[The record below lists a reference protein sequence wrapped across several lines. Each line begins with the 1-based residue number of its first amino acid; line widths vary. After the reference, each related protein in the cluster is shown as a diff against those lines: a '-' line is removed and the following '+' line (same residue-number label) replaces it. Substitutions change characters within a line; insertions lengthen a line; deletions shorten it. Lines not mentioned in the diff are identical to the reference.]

1 MGRASQRKG
10 RAGEME
16 LARLLQGYGY
26 DVQPRRAQ
34 SYGAT
39 PDLVGLPG
47 VHIEC
52 KRNERLNVPEAMA
65 QAVRDA
71 EKFGDGAP
79 TVFHR
84 RNRSGWL
91 VTMRLPDWMELYR
104 IPEPCVLSGDSGD
117 PKKAGGDEKHCGLRT
132 SRNHVGRSGY
142 LADHRAGAGAS
153 DRSEG
158 TKRPYRGA
166 APHGGAER

>member
-1 MGRASQRKG
+1 MGGKASQRKG
-10 RAGEME
+10 RVGELE

-26 DVQPRRAQ
+26 DVQPGRVQ

-52 KRNERLNVPEAMA
+52 KRNERLNVQEAMA

-71 EKFGDGAP
+71 DRFRDGMP

-91 VTMRLPDWMELYR
+91 VTMQIHDWMEMYQK
-104 IPEPCVLSGDSGD
+104 VHKS
-117 PKKAGGDEKHCGLRT
+117 AT
-132 SRNHVGRSGY
+132 
-142 LADHRAGAGAS
+142 
-153 DRSEG
+153 
-158 TKRPYRGA
+158 
-166 APHGGAER
+166 

>member
-10 RAGEME
+10 RAGELE

-26 DVQPRRAQ
+26 DVQPGRAQ

-79 TVFHR
+79 AVFHR

-91 VTMRLPDWMELYR
+91 VTMRLSDWIELYKTA
-104 IPEPCVLSGDSGD
+104 ETEVVS
-117 PKKAGGDEKHCGLRT
+117 
-132 SRNHVGRSGY
+132 SREAV
-142 LADHRAGAGAS
+142 
-153 DRSEG
+153 
-158 TKRPYRGA
+158 
-166 APHGGAER
+166 

>member
-26 DVQPRRAQ
+26 DVQPGRAQ

-91 VTMRLPDWMELYR
+91 VTMRLPDWMKMYQK
-104 IPEPCVLSGDSGD
+104 VHKS
-117 PKKAGGDEKHCGLRT
+117 AT
-132 SRNHVGRSGY
+132 
-142 LADHRAGAGAS
+142 
-153 DRSEG
+153 
-158 TKRPYRGA
+158 
-166 APHGGAER
+166 

>member
-10 RAGEME
+10 RAGELE
-16 LARLLQGYGY
+16 LARLLRGYGY
-26 DVQPRRAQ
+26 DVQPGQAV

-39 PDLVGLPG
+39 PDLVGLSG

-71 EKFGDGAP
+71 DRFRDGAP
-79 TVFHR
+79 AVFHR

-91 VTMRLPDWMELYR
+91 VTMRLSDWIELY
-104 IPEPCVLSGDSGD
+104 
-117 PKKAGGDEKHCGLRT
+117 KT
-132 SRNHVGRSGY
+132 
-142 LADHRAGAGAS
+142 
-153 DRSEG
+153 
-158 TKRPYRGA
+158 A
-166 APHGGAER
+166 AT

>member
-1 MGRASQRKG
+1 MGSKSQRKG
-10 RAGEME
+10 RAGELE

-26 DVQPRRAQ
+26 DVQPGQAV

-39 PDLVGLPG
+39 PDLVGLPHI
-47 VHIEC
+47 HIEC

-71 EKFGDGAP
+71 ERLQDGAP

-91 VTMRLPDWMELYR
+91 VTQRLEDWMEMHKNSY
-104 IPEPCVLSGDSGD
+104 I
-117 PKKAGGDEKHCGLRT
+117 KKEK
-132 SRNHVGRSGY
+132 
-142 LADHRAGAGAS
+142 
-153 DRSEG
+153 
-158 TKRPYRGA
+158 
-166 APHGGAER
+166 

>member
-10 RAGEME
+10 RAGELE
-16 LARLLQGYGY
+16 LAQLLQGYGY
-26 DVQPRRAQ
+26 DVQPGQAV

-39 PDLVGLPG
+39 PDLVGLSG

-71 EKFGDGAP
+71 DRFRDGAP
-79 TVFHR
+79 AVFHR

-91 VTMRLPDWMELYR
+91 VTMRLPDWMKMYQK
-104 IPEPCVLSGDSGD
+104 VHKSA
-117 PKKAGGDEKHCGLRT
+117 K
-132 SRNHVGRSGY
+132 
-142 LADHRAGAGAS
+142 
-153 DRSEG
+153 
-158 TKRPYRGA
+158 
-166 APHGGAER
+166 

>member
-10 RAGEME
+10 RAGELE
-16 LARLLQGYGY
+16 LAQLLQGYGY
-26 DVQPRRAQ
+26 DVQPGQAM

-39 PDLVGLPG
+39 PDLVGLSG

-71 EKFGDGAP
+71 DRFRDGAP
-79 TVFHR
+79 AVFHR

-91 VTMRLPDWMELYR
+91 VTMRLPDWMKMYQK
-104 IPEPCVLSGDSGD
+104 V
-117 PKKAGGDEKHCGLRT
+117 EKSST
-132 SRNHVGRSGY
+132 
-142 LADHRAGAGAS
+142 
-153 DRSEG
+153 
-158 TKRPYRGA
+158 
-166 APHGGAER
+166 

>member
-1 MGRASQRKG
+1 MGAKSQRKG
-10 RAGEME
+10 RSGELE

-26 DVQPRRAQ
+26 DVQPGRVQ
-34 SYGAT
+34 SYGEV
-39 PDLVGLPG
+39 PDLSGLPS

-71 EKFGDGAP
+71 ERFQDGAP

-91 VTMRLPDWMELYR
+91 VTQRLEDWMEMYR
-104 IPEPCVLSGDSGD
+104 NL
-117 PKKAGGDEKHCGLRT
+117 PKSHT
-132 SRNHVGRSGY
+132 
-142 LADHRAGAGAS
+142 
-153 DRSEG
+153 
-158 TKRPYRGA
+158 
-166 APHGGAER
+166 